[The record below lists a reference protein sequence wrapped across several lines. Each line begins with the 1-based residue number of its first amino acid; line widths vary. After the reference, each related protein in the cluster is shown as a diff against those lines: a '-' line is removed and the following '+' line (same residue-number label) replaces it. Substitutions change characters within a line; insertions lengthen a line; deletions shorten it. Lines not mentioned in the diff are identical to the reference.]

1 MFKGRDL
8 MPLLDKFLGPK
19 QKASVTQDARVQVR
33 TPDGKHFDIAGV
45 NLVENTVIT
54 AFRYI
59 YTKS

>member
-1 MFKGRDL
+1 

-45 NLVENTVIT
+45 GSGHLPFVFWRQDSS
-54 AFRYI
+54 A
-59 YTKS
+59 